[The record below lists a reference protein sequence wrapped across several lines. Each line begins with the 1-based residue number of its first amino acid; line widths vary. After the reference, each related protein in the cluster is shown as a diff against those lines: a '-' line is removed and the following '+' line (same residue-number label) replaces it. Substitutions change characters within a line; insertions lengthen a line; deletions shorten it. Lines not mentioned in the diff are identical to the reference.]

1 MMKTTTLRWFV
12 VAVMV
17 IISLA
22 ACSGGAPAPAATQ
35 TSPAA
40 SPSPVPTATSVVATS
55 TPTAVPT
62 LAAPRTLTITSD
74 ADAATWDPV
83 ASFGAEVAYLANVY
97 ETLLRAN
104 PPGAAQPF
112 APLLAERWEHSDD
125 GLTWTFYLRPGVQF
139 HDGEPLNAAAVKASI
154 EAVRERGAAAFLWL
168 PLDRIEVVD
177 DLTIRF
183 HLKYT
188 APLDRIVAAPYGAWI
203 VSPQMLA
210 AAAHDPDAF
219 DKAAAEGRDGGTGP
233 YTVSAYTPG
242 EAITFSRYAAYW
254 GGWEGRHFATV
265 QVRVVPDASARQQM
279 LANGEADLT
288 TGLPAEASAA
298 FQEDPACTVVTAL
311 SPFNYVAFFN
321 TLHPPLDNP
330 KVRQALSYAVPYDEI
345 VATALHG
352 FGTQSRGPVPQ
363 GMWPWSPKVK
373 QYAYDPEKARALL
386 AEAGFPNGLEA
397 PLTLTYVADDATEA
411 AIAAIIQDAYA
422 QLGVRVTLKPMPW
435 HQQWNLAKEA
445 PETPETQD
453 VFLLRYWP
461 TYSDAGADNLW
472 TLFHSSKRFFL
483 NLSYWENAA
492 FDALI
497 EQALAETATNPAQAQ
512 QHYLQAMNLLVDEA
526 PALFLADAQAV
537 FVVPKTI
544 GGFQYNLNY
553 PLVPFF
559 FYALTPSP

>member
-1 MMKTTTLRWFV
+1 MKTTTLRWHV
-12 VAVMV
+12 MAVLMT
-17 IISLA
+17 ILLA
-22 ACSGGAPAPAATQ
+22 ACSKSAPVPTATQ
-35 TSPAA
+35 TSPAVSLPA
-40 SPSPVPTATSVVATS
+40 VTATPAAA
-55 TPTAVPT
+55 TPTPT
-62 LAAPRTLTITSD
+62 TTPTSAAPRTLTIAGD
-74 ADAATWDPV
+74 ADAATWDPI

-125 GLTWTFYLRPGVQF
+125 GLTWTFYLRPGVRF

-168 PLDRIEVVD
+168 PLDRIETVD

-183 HLKYT
+183 HLKYA
-188 APLDRIVAAPYGAWI
+188 APLDHIVAAPYGAWI

-210 AAAHDPDAF
+210 AAANDPDTF

-242 EAITFSRYAAYW
+242 KAITFNRYENYW
-254 GGWEGRHFATV
+254 GGWEGSHFATV
-265 QVRVVPDASARQQM
+265 QVNIVPDTDARQQM
-279 LANGEADLT
+279 LVNGEANLA

-298 FQEDPACTVVTAL
+298 FQENPAYTVVTAL

-330 KVRQALSYAVPYDEI
+330 QVRQALSYAVPYDDI
-345 VATALHG
+345 IATALHG

-363 GMWPWSPKVK
+363 GMWPWSPEVK
-373 QYAYDPEKARALL
+373 QYAYDPDKARALL

-411 AIAAIIQDAYA
+411 ALAEAIQGAYA
-422 QLGVRVTLKPMPW
+422 QIGVQVTLQPMLW

-453 VFLLRYWP
+453 IFLLRYWP
-461 TYSDAGADNLW
+461 IYSDAGADNLW
-472 TLFHSSKRFFL
+472 TLFHSSKRLFL
-483 NLSYWENAA
+483 NLSYWENET

-497 EQALAETATNPAQAQ
+497 EQALAETATDPTQAQ

-537 FVVPKTI
+537 FVVPKSI